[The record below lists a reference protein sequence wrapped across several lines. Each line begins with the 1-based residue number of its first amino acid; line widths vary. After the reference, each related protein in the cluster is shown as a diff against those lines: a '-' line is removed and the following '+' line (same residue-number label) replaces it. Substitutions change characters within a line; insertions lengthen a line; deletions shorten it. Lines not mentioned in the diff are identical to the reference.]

1 MSKAIAFLTF
11 CLMGLLLGTPQLR
24 AQTGS
29 LSASPNPCTIYYTQT
44 LCTAALS
51 WTSQGTTAVQ
61 VWVAGDDGVEV
72 LFAAGGSGEGS
83 MNAEWIQAIQSYVF
97 KLYDYS
103 SGSRGALLAG
113 ATVTAVTSIRCPP

>member
-11 CLMGLLLGTPQLR
+11 CVSGLLLGPPRLL

-44 LCTAALS
+44 LCKAALS
-51 WTSQGTTAVQ
+51 WSSSGTTAVQ
-61 VWVAGDDGVEV
+61 VWVAVDGGAEV
-72 LFAAGGSGEGS
+72 LFSSGGSGAQAAD
-83 MNAEWIQAIQSYVF
+83 AEWIQAIKSYVF

-103 SGSRGALLAG
+103 SGSRGALLAS